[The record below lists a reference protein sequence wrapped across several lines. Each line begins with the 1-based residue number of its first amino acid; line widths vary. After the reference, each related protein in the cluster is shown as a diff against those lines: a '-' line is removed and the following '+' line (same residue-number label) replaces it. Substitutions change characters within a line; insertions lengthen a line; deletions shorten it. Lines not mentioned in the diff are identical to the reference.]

1 MDSEAALGFAMNAMW
16 RRASRLRSHTHRASY
31 GEARRSAKGAK
42 AAALRV
48 AQAFRPAIAALKRC
62 ATTCLLLLAVVS
74 YGEAAE
80 RYALIVT
87 GASGGEA
94 YEQKYATWRTSLSSL
109 LRDTFGY
116 KPDTL
121 FVLAETE
128 GDGVQKSNREN
139 VQRVLTEMRR
149 RMTKDDQLM
158 ILLIGH
164 GTTLDGEEAKFN
176 LVGPDLSATEW
187 GDLIKPLRGRVVFV
201 NTSSASFPFLR
212 KLAARGRVVL
222 TATDSS
228 AQQFETVFPEFFV
241 EAFAE
246 SAADVDKNGRV
257 SMWEAF
263 NYASAGVKQF
273 YDQKGQLP
281 TERPLLDDTG
291 AGVGREA
298 DTPGNDGA
306 IARITYLQP
315 DAVLALPAD
324 TALAGLVQR
333 QAELQAELEALKA
346 RKESTPAD
354 QYEGELEKLLVEL
367 ARVSIQIRAKS

>member
-1 MDSEAALGFAMNAMW
+1 MDSPASVGAAVTLSYVVSAF
-16 RRASRLRSHTHRASY
+16 RRTS
-31 GEARRSAKGAK
+31 GGPAK
-42 AAALRV
+42 AGPYV
-48 AQAFRPAIAALKRC
+48 
-62 ATTCLLLLAVVS
+62 LLAFLVLAPR
-74 YGEAAE
+74 AAAGE

-87 GASGGEA
+87 GASGGA
-94 YEQKYATWRTSLSSL
+94 SYEQKYMKWRTSLITT
-109 LRDTFGY
+109 LRETFKY
-116 KPDTL
+116 KDDTL
-121 FVLAETE
+121 FVLGETE
-128 GDGVQKSNREN
+128 GDAVQKSSREN
-139 VQRVLTEMRR
+139 VQRVLGDMRR
-149 RMTKDDQLM
+149 RMTRDDQLL

-241 EAFAE
+241 EAFSE
-246 SAADVDKNGRV
+246 SAADADKNGRV

-273 YDQKGQLP
+273 YDEKGQLP

-291 AGVGREA
+291 AGIGREA

-315 DAVLALPAD
+315 DAVLALPSD

-333 QAELQAELEALKA
+333 QAELQADLEALKA

-354 QYEGELEKLLVEL
+354 QYDAELETLLVEL